1 MSLSLFAGFG
11 VELEY
16 MLVDEATL
24 DVLPV
29 ADQVLRAAAGSEEW
43 VADVDRDEIDWS
55 NELVLHVLEIKTH
68 APEPD
73 LAPLPERFQKAI
85 QEAENLAARY
95 GARLLP
101 TAMHPWMEPQ
111 RETRLWPHEAS
122 PIYEAFN
129 RIFDCSGHGWSNLQS
144 AHLNLPFAD
153 DEEFGRLHTAI
164 RLALPLLPALAASS
178 PFVEGRFT
186 GLLDNRLE
194 YYRKNSRSIPSLVGD
209 LVPEP
214 VLTRASY
221 ESTVLQPI
229 YDDLAPHDPE
239 GVLRHEFAN
248 ARGAIARFRRGSIEI
263 RLLDVQESPMLDLAI
278 IAATVALL
286 RRLIREETSSFQDQQ
301 AIDSRHLASILL
313 DTARDGERTVI
324 EDSTYL
330 RLLGLSDSS
339 ADATHVW
346 SRLIDDAV
354 NDRTLTDTPWGR
366 PLDWILTRGCLARRI
381 LHETGEDVKRQRLGS
396 VYERLA
402 DCLRSGAFFE

>member
-1 MSLSLFAGFG
+1 
-11 VELEY
+11 
-16 MLVDEATL
+16 
-24 DVLPV
+24 
-29 ADQVLRAAAGSEEW
+29 
-43 VADVDRDEIDWS
+43 
-55 NELVLHVLEIKTH
+55 
-68 APEPD
+68 
-73 LAPLPERFQKAI
+73 
-85 QEAENLAARY
+85 
-95 GARLLP
+95 
-101 TAMHPWMEPQ
+101 
-111 RETRLWPHEAS
+111 
-122 PIYEAFN
+122 
-129 RIFDCSGHGWSNLQS
+129 
-144 AHLNLPFAD
+144 
-153 DEEFGRLHTAI
+153 
-164 RLALPLLPALAASS
+164 
-178 PFVEGRFT
+178 
-186 GLLDNRLE
+186 
-194 YYRKNSRSIPSLVGD
+194 
-209 LVPEP
+209 
-214 VLTRASY
+214 
-221 ESTVLQPI
+221 
-229 YDDLAPHDPE
+229 
-239 GVLRHEFAN
+239 
-248 ARGAIARFRRGSIEI
+248 
-263 RLLDVQESPMLDLAI
+263 MLDLAI